1 VRHGRGKPKSE
12 EPTVTKE
19 NVGIGLFLV
28 VGTGLIMAVF
38 VWLSIWLERSF
49 KK

>member
-1 VRHGRGKPKSE
+1 VRHGRGKPESE
-12 EPTVTKE
+12 EPTMTAQ

-38 VWLSIWLERSF
+38 VGLAIWLERSF